1 MSAENT
7 QVNTHT
13 QPEHTQSEQTN
24 ATIKQIVQGVG
35 TSDGA
40 GVNLTRVVGTEQLR
54 NMDPFLMF
62 DEFKSD
68 EPNDYLA
75 GFPKHPHRGFET
87 VTYMLAG
94 AMEHQDHMGNKGVLT
109 PGTVQ
114 WMTAGRGVI
123 HSEMPKQVD
132 GLLWGFQLW
141 LNLPAKRKM
150 ADAAYQEFSAE
161 KIPSATDE
169 QGIER
174 KVIAGHSLG
183 LDGVVTAPDTNPLYV
198 DVRMPENTTL
208 THPLLASHA
217 VMVYVYQGRVDIA
230 GEAVESGQMA
240 VLNSGNQVTIM
251 AKEKSGVLL
260 LAGQPLNEPIVQ
272 HGPFVMNT
280 EAEIRQAIRDYQLGQ
295 LTA

>member
-1 MSAENT
+1 MS
-7 QVNTHT
+7 VNNNLDDAKLT
-13 QPEHTQSEQTN
+13 ETN
-24 ATIKQIVQGVG
+24 ARVKRVVQGVA

-40 GVNLTRVVGTEQLR
+40 GVNLNRVVGTQQLR

-150 ADAAYQEFSAE
+150 IDAAYQEFGAE
-161 KIPSATDE
+161 EIPSAVDE
-169 QGIER
+169 QGVER

-183 LDGVVTAPDTNPLYV
+183 VDGVIVAPDTDPLYV

-208 THPLLASHA
+208 THPLSESHA
-217 VMVYVYQGRVDIA
+217 VMIYVYQGEIEIEGQV
-230 GEAVESGQMA
+230 VESGQMA
-240 VLNSGNQVTIM
+240 VLNSGKQVRM
-251 AKEKSGVLL
+251 AANAKSGVLL
-260 LAGQPLNEPIVQ
+260 LGGQPLNEPIVQ

-280 EAEIRQAIRDYQLGQ
+280 QAEVQQAVRDYQLGQ